1 VAPRANDQFLRPMDM
16 DLARRRLMAALAAV
30 STGKNLN
37 DFISIPGG
45 RGEKVVLL
53 HALNDAAAYLAD
65 EYFDPDG
72 LALAQRALVALNIHC
87 FSTREGA
94 VAKAILDA
102 FMVRQPICRRKT
114 RREA

>member
-1 VAPRANDQFLRPMDM
+1 MDM

-37 DFISIPGG
+37 DYISIPGG
-45 RGEKVVLL
+45 IGEKVVLL

-94 VAKAILDA
+94 VAKAALADGGGADTIPDNRA
-102 FMVRQPICRRKT
+102 ERQRMSQ
-114 RREA
+114 A